1 MPREDL
7 LKAVEKG
14 PLLQLALDLVD
25 LEEAVKL
32 AKLASEAGFDIVEV
46 GTPLLKAQGSRAVEM
61 LRGVASRSFIMVDT
75 KTTDA
80 GSIEVEIVGNAGG
93 DAMSVLGLSS
103 YETIQESVARGR
115 DLGVSVWVDMIHVN
129 DPIDRAEELRGAGPD
144 IIIAHVGV
152 DVQRRRG
159 ITVESLER
167 EVRELVGKGF
177 RVAVAG
183 GIRGDA
189 IKRMIDLG
197 ASVIIIG
204 GWITK
209 HHDPLERM
217 KQAVKITGR

>member
-7 LKAVEKG
+7 LRAVEKG
-14 PLLQLALDLVD
+14 PLLQLALDLID

-46 GTPLLKAQGSRAVEM
+46 GTPLLKAHGSRAIEE
-61 LRGVASRSFIMVDT
+61 LKAAASRSFIMVDT
-75 KTTDA
+75 KTADA
-80 GSIEVEIVGNAGG
+80 GSIEAEIVGRAGG

-103 YETIQESVARGR
+103 LETIQESVARGI
-115 DLGVSVWVDMIHVN
+115 DLGVSVWVDMIYVDN
-129 DPIDRAEELRGAGPD
+129 PINRAEELKAAEPD

-159 ITVESLER
+159 ITIESLER

-189 IKRMIDLG
+189 VKRMADLG

-217 KQAVKITGR
+217 RQAIKILGR